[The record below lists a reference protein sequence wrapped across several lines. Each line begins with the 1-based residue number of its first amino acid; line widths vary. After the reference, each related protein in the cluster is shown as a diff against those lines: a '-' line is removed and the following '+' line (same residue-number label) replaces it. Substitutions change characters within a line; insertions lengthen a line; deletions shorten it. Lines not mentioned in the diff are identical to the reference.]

1 MICSDVQLYKTVDD
15 QVQVENDDIKSC
27 NVEEMKLGAA
37 IGTFYAREL
46 INDDPRMNWELLLNR
61 LMIKQAMKK

>member
-27 NVEEMKLGAA
+27 NVEEMKLRAA
-37 IGTFYAREL
+37 NGTFYA
-46 INDDPRMNWELLLNR
+46 
-61 LMIKQAMKK
+61 